1 MSGHSAT
8 KLLTIGCMI
17 FVWAVMIV
25 VNALATVKLGRDI
38 GLFKNTTGDISDK
51 YYTQITP
58 SGWTFSIWG
67 VIYTWQGIFMV
78 YVLTTICRKVRN
90 HYLYQMS
97 VLPVAVYGIYIVNN
111 LANIAWIIIWD
122 RQYTIAGL
130 CVILIT
136 PFTLYVCLFLS
147 FRQLYRN
154 LAYLSKNDATKEIW
168 FIRFF
173 IQNSLAFYAAW
184 VTVASLINLVVVLVY
199 DADVEQE
206 LACTITLGI
215 LSFEIV
221 AWFII
226 DNFIIDKYVRYTFSP
241 YIVFFVALI
250 GSFTKNYDLDA
261 RYRISI
267 FLLVL
272 MCTAGVLL
280 IVKIITIIIRYIK
293 YPIRS
298 NLEYEATF

>member
-58 SGWTFSIWG
+58 AGWTFSIWG
-67 VIYTWQGIFMV
+67 VIYTWQGIFM
-78 YVLTTICRKVRN
+78 
-90 HYLYQMS
+90 
-97 VLPVAVYGIYIVNN
+97 
-111 LANIAWIIIWD
+111 
-122 RQYTIAGL
+122 
-130 CVILIT
+130 
-136 PFTLYVCLFLS
+136 
-147 FRQLYRN
+147 
-154 LAYLSKNDATKEIW
+154 
-168 FIRFF
+168 
-173 IQNSLAFYAAW
+173 NSLAFYAAW

-226 DNFIIDKYVRYTFSP
+226 DNFIIDKYFQ
-241 YIVFFVALI
+241 
-250 GSFTKNYDLDA
+250 
-261 RYRISI
+261 
-267 FLLVL
+267 
-272 MCTAGVLL
+272 TA
-280 IVKIITIIIRYIK
+280 K
-293 YPIRS
+293 
-298 NLEYEATF
+298 